1 MNETPVKPYPVRLLQ
16 TGFHD
21 CYYNMGLDEALL
33 ESVGRGDS
41 PPVLRFYGWEPPA
54 VSVGYFQGLEEEVDI
69 RACKDRGIGVIRRIT
84 GGGAVFHRAE
94 LTYSVIL
101 PAGHPLAGASI
112 HDSYRILCGGVIRG
126 LALLGLNARFA
137 PINDIL
143 CGDRKISGNA
153 QTRRKD
159 TVLHHGTVL
168 LDLDAD
174 LMFSLL
180 RVPEEKM
187 KGRLARDVK
196 ARVTSLRAQGI
207 SAGFKETEGAM
218 IEGFRQALDLEF
230 TVPLSAPS
238 YPDGPE
244 SAEDERARE
253 LALERFASPEWLYKR

>member
-1 MNETPVKPYPVRLLQ
+1 MRAKPYPVRLLQ

-33 ESVGRGDS
+33 ETAAQGGL
-41 PPVLRFYGWEPPA
+41 PVLRFYGWEPQA
-54 VSVGYFQGLEEEVDI
+54 VSVGYFQGLEEEVDTQ
-69 RACKDRGIGVIRRIT
+69 ACKDRGVGVTRRIT
-84 GGGAVFHRAE
+84 GGGAVFHHAE
-94 LTYSVIL
+94 LTYSIIL

-112 HDSYRILCGGVIRG
+112 HDSYHILCEGVIRG
-126 LALLGLNARFA
+126 LAVLGLNARFA
-137 PINDIL
+137 PINDII

-153 QTRRKD
+153 QTRRMN

-187 KGRLARDVK
+187 KGRIIQDVK
-196 ARVTSLRAQGI
+196 ARVTSLRAQGL
-207 SAGFKETEGAM
+207 SAGFAEAEAAM

-230 TVPLSAPS
+230 TPPFSAPA
-238 YPDGPE
+238 YPGGPAP
-244 SAEDERARE
+244 AEDERARE
-253 LALERFASPEWLYKR
+253 LALKKFASPEWLYKR

>member
-1 MNETPVKPYPVRLLQ
+1 MNETPAAPYPVRLLQ

-33 ESVGRGDS
+33 ESAAQEDS
-41 PPVLRFYGWEPPA
+41 LPVLRFYGWEPQA
-54 VSVGYFQGLEEEVDI
+54 VSVGYFQGLEEEVDTQ
-69 RACKDRGIGVIRRIT
+69 ACKDRGIGVIRRIT
-84 GGGAVFHRAE
+84 GGGAVFHHAE
-94 LTYSVIL
+94 LTYSIIL
-101 PAGHPLAGASI
+101 PSDHPLAGASI
-112 HDSYRILCGGVIRG
+112 HDSYRILCAGVIRG

-153 QTRRKD
+153 QTRRKN

-187 KGRLARDVK
+187 KGRLIQDVK
-196 ARVTSLRAQGI
+196 DRVTSLRAQGI
-207 SAGFKETEGAM
+207 SAGFTETEAAM
-218 IEGFRQALDLEF
+218 IEGFRQALNLEF
-230 TVPLSAPS
+230 AVPPS
-238 YPDGPE
+238 VPAYPGGPE
-244 SAEDERARE
+244 PAEDERARE
-253 LALERFASPEWLYKR
+253 LALKRFASPEWLYKR